1 MGRTSLPF
9 AGIRECF
16 MRKKKINIST
26 IILVIVFLVG
36 LSVMLYPAVSN
47 YLNTRNQKREI
58 VNYNNILN
66 SMDDSEYEKMLKKAQ
81 KYNDELKQIY
91 SPLDNYDLVSGYEDV
106 LDVTG
111 TGIMGYVTIPK
122 IDVELPI
129 YHGTS
134 DAVLNIAVGHVQGST
149 LPIGGDS
156 THSVISAHRGLPS
169 ATLFSDLDKLE
180 EGDTFTVTVLNDVL
194 TYEVKK
200 IQIIEPDD
208 IRKLVIVDGKDYVT
222 LVTCTPYGIN
232 THRLLI
238 TGERT
243 ETNKSSSLRVS
254 ADAVRIEPIIVAP
267 IIAIPILIVLLIT
280 IAHYDKG
287 NRKKSKGGD
296 TCEGKKNS

>member
-1 MGRTSLPF
+1 
-9 AGIRECF
+9 
-16 MRKKKINIST
+16 
-26 IILVIVFLVG
+26 
-36 LSVMLYPAVSN
+36 MLYPAVSN

-238 TGERT
+238 TGERA

-280 IAHYDKG
+280 IAHYDKS

>member
-1 MGRTSLPF
+1 
-9 AGIRECF
+9 

-238 TGERT
+238 TGERA

-280 IAHYDKG
+280 IAHYDKS

>member
-1 MGRTSLPF
+1 
-9 AGIRECF
+9 

-66 SMDDSEYEKMLKKAQ
+66 SIDDLEYEKMLKKAQ

-238 TGERT
+238 TGERA

>member
-1 MGRTSLPF
+1 
-9 AGIRECF
+9 
-16 MRKKKINIST
+16 MRKKKISIST

-47 YLNTRNQKREI
+47 YFNTRNQKREI

-66 SMDDSEYEKMLKKAQ
+66 SMDNSEYEKMLKEAQ
-81 KYNDELKQIY
+81 EYNDELKKVY

-111 TGIMGYVTIPK
+111 TGIMGYVTVPE
-122 IDVELPI
+122 IDIELPI

-149 LPIGGDS
+149 LPIGGNS

-208 IRKLVIVDGKDYVT
+208 VQKLAIVDGKDYVT

-243 ETNKSSSLRVS
+243 ETNKNSSVRVS

-267 IIAIPILIVLLIT
+267 IIAIPILIILLIT
-280 IAHYDKG
+280 VAHYDKG